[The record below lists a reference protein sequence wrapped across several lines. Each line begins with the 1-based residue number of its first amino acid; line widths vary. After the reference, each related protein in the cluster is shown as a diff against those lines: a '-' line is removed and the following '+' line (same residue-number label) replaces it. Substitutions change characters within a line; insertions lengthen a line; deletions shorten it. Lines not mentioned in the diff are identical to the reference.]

1 MGYFISIGILAI
13 VAFVV
18 LAVISSGVVTF
29 TDPRTR
35 ERVTYR
41 TGPALIAVVVALVLL
56 TGVTVLASYKQIEAG
71 EVGVVRTF
79 GEITGQIEEGPN
91 FIAPWQTVET
101 FNVKVQRAE
110 FRPATD
116 SGDRSALGRIEAA
129 SIDTQDVFLN
139 ITVNWRVSGNAIQ
152 DLVRNVGGDYFNIL
166 VPTRV
171 LQHTKAEV
179 VKHTA
184 VEATQKREEIREAI
198 ELSLQD
204 DLDQFSI
211 TVVSIQLDNIS
222 YQPAFS
228 QAIEDKQVAT
238 QEALRAEEL
247 VAQREA
253 EARQAVAAAAGQ
265 ADAAIEIARGEAERV
280 RLEAQGE
287 ADAIRLR
294 GDATAD
300 SNIAIAASLTPDLI
314 QFEALKQLDG
324 VQIAL
329 LPADGNFL
337 LDPTAILRRSEVL
350 EP

>member
-1 MGYFISIGILAI
+1 MGYFISIAILAV

-18 LAVISSGVVTF
+18 LAVISSGAVTF

-41 TGPALIAVVVALVLL
+41 RGPALLTVLVVVVLL
-56 TGVTVLASYKQIEAG
+56 AGVTVLASYKQIEAG
-71 EVGVVRTF
+71 DVGVVRTF
-79 GEITGQIEEGPN
+79 GEITGQVEEGPN
-91 FIAPWQTVET
+91 FIAPWKTVQT
-101 FNVKVQRAE
+101 FNIKVQRAQFGSTLE
-110 FRPATD
+110 SGVGAT
-116 SGDRSALGRIEAA
+116 LGRIEAA

-139 ITVNWRVSGNAIQ
+139 ITVNWRVSGTAIQ
-152 DLVRNVGGDYFNIL
+152 DLVRNVGTDYFDIL

-198 ELSLQD
+198 ERSLQL

-238 QEALRAEEL
+238 QNALRAGEL

-253 EARQAVAAAAGQ
+253 EARQAVAAAAGE
-265 ADAAIEIARGEAERV
+265 ADAAIEIARGEAERNRV
-280 RLEAQGE
+280 EAAGE

-294 GDATAD
+294 GDAVAD
-300 SNIAIAASLTPDLI
+300 ANTAIAGSLTSDLI

-337 LDPTAILRRSEVL
+337 LDPTAILRRNDVID
-350 EP
+350 P